1 MSFKLLNLEELRESR
16 EMLEKR
22 SPAFISWFLILL
34 TVVLAIALI
43 WSWKAQIDIV
53 VKASGVIKPN
63 ERISKIIN
71 KATGSVSKIYVQQ
84 GQQVHTGDKLFS
96 IQTGTLK
103 SDRTRLQEDL
113 KESEQRLTGLE
124 QLSVALSSGNEAI
137 KPYTTAETLLRH
149 NNSLQNKLELDI
161 LKVMA
166 DLVETDKKI
175 ANQRLLLK
183 SLNYGKNY
191 LASGSLEYERY
202 ENHSLKASQ
211 NSLAEAQIQEDYKRA
226 IFNGDELTAATA
238 KEKLKTI
245 KLQMETNQS
254 EFRFT
259 TQSELE
265 DALQQKETLKKQ
277 KSDLYVQL
285 QGSIEELKQQQKE
298 LNSRINTISSS
309 LNNYT
314 ATAPTS
320 GVINIIN
327 EIGEGQLIQEGL
339 QVLDIVPIKNTIYS
353 VQIAMNQQDV
363 GRIHEGDTVRFHFA
377 AFPREEYGSVLGKV
391 ASISSDALINP
402 QNGSSYYMV
411 DANLESIVLKNILG
425 QSKHI
430 KSGMQAEAY
439 IITEQKSAL
448 KWLLEK
454 MDFWTK

>member
-1 MSFKLLNLEELRESR
+1 MSFKLLNLEELRDSR

-53 VKASGVIKPN
+53 VKAPGVIKPN

-226 IFNGDELTAATA
+226 IFNGDELTAAAA

-245 KLQMETNQS
+245 KLQMETSQS

-298 LNSRINTISSS
+298 LNTRINTISSS

-411 DANLESIVLKNILG
+411 EANLESIILKNILG
-425 QSKHI
+425 QSEHI
-430 KSGMQAEAY
+430 KSGMQTEAY